1 MLTDKDLYSLCK
13 IAESAAIAAG
23 EHIQSQFNQHY
34 QKEKKAGGHSLAA
47 KVVTEVDYK
56 AQEIILQHL
65 NDSIEQY
72 DLGLLTEEAAD
83 DSSRLEKDYFWCIDP
98 MDGTLAFTE
107 GRTGY
112 AVSIALVSKSGDPL
126 IGLVYLPDL
135 KDIYTSIKGQGIR
148 LNNEVFKRK
157 SLNSDVIQLYMDLSL
172 QSEPYFNLLKN
183 DFQNWSDEKEKKLEF
198 HLGFG
203 AVRNAI
209 GVLHSASAC
218 YFKFPKKQI
227 GGGSIWDYAATRLFF
242 EELGLIVTD
251 SFGKTLHLNDPES
264 TYLNQKGVL
273 FATDGP
279 LFDLII
285 SLGIEI
291 DLISKSS

>member
-13 IAESAAIAAG
+13 IAESAAKAAG

-34 QKEKKAGGHSLAA
+34 QKEQKAGGHSLAS

-72 DLGLLTEEAAD
+72 DLGLLTEEASD
-83 DSSRLEKDYFWCIDP
+83 DASRLEKDYFWCIDP

-126 IGLVYLPDL
+126 IGVVYLPDL
-135 KDIYTSIKGQGIR
+135 DDLYTSIKGKGLR
-148 LNNEVFKRK
+148 LNNKVFKRK
-157 SLNSDVIQLYMDLSL
+157 SVKNDLLQIYMDRSL
-172 QSEPYFNLLKN
+172 QSEPYF
-183 DFQNWSDEKEKKLEF
+183 DFLNKELQSWTEEKEKKLEF
-198 HLGFG
+198 HVGYG

-209 GVLHSASAC
+209 GVLHSTSAC

-251 SFGKTLHLNDPES
+251 SFGKALHLNNPES
-264 TYLNQKGVL
+264 TYMNQKGVL
-273 FATDGP
+273 FSTDGP
-279 LFDLII
+279 LFNLII

-291 DLISKSS
+291 DLMNKSS

>member
-34 QKEKKAGGHSLAA
+34 KKEQKAGGHSLAS

-65 NDSIEQY
+65 NNSIEQY

-83 DSSRLEKDYFWCIDP
+83 DSSRLEKDHFWCIDP

-126 IGLVYLPDL
+126 IGVVYLPDL
-135 KDIYTSIKGQGIR
+135 EDVYTSVKGKGLR
-148 LNNEVFKRK
+148 LNHEVFNREALKTE
-157 SLNSDVIQLYMDLSL
+157 VIQLYMDRSL
-172 QSEPYFNLLKN
+172 QSEPYFDLLKN

-198 HLGFG
+198 HLGYG

-218 YFKFPKKQI
+218 YFKFPKKQF

-251 SFGKTLHLNDPES
+251 IFGKPLHLNDPES
-264 TYLNQKGVL
+264 TFMNKAGVL
-273 FATDGP
+273 YATGGA
-279 LFDLII
+279 LFDFILR
-285 SLGIEI
+285 LAYQLDEF
-291 DLISKSS
+291 

>member
-13 IAESAAIAAG
+13 IAESTAITAG
-23 EHIQSQFNQHY
+23 KYIQSQFNQHY
-34 QKEKKAGGHSLAA
+34 KKEDKKAGHSLAA